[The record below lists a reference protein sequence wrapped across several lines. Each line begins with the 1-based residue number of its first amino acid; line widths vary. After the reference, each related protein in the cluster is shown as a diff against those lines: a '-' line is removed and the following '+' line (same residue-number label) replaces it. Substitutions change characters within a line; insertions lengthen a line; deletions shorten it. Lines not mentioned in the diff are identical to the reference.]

1 MSVKLRKNNNFFHF
15 SFAFRDIPCDAVF
28 TVGGESRTTQPPK
41 FNTNKDGSHGQQEEV
56 EEEEDGQEV
65 IRLARVMRA
74 V

>member
-1 MSVKLRKNNNFFHF
+1 MVVKLRKNNNFFHF
-15 SFAFRDIPCDAVF
+15 LFACCDIPCNAVF
-28 TVGGESRTTQPPK
+28 TVGGESLTNRRC